1 MAGLSPGTRIHQDDE
16 TAAICKFTRS
26 PIDFLRMITNFRR
39 FGQSYTSSHMGKI
52 LGGQL
57 VRGMDFEV
65 IDRAEEIDDPMDLDE
80 DTIVVKPEPV

>member
-1 MAGLSPGTRIHQDDE
+1 
-16 TAAICKFTRS
+16 
-26 PIDFLRMITNFRR
+26 
-39 FGQSYTSSHMGKI
+39 MGKI

-65 IDRAEEIDDPMDLDE
+65 IDRVEEINDPMDLNE